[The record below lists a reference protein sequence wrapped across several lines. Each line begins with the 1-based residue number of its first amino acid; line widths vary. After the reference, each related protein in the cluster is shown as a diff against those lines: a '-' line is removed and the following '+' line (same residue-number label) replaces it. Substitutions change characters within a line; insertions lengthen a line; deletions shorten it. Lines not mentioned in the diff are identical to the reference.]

1 MSNQIVFRDGA
12 GNVLATGKL
21 VGKPIDLQQ
30 AIERH
35 DIRWERMA
43 GAGVDQATVDQATA
57 GRGDSPAAAT
67 GMADPA
73 AEEASASKRRPVGVR

>member
-1 MSNQIVFRDGA
+1 MSNQIVFKDGA

-43 GAGVDQATVDQATA
+43 GAGVDQATA

-73 AEEASASKRRPVGVR
+73 VEEASASKRRPVGAR